1 MPNVPSGGNQ
11 NYASDRLLR
20 PPAKIIDQ
28 TFLAARLVSRGQF
41 ERSRANGTNSA
52 PAIAT
57 QASIAQASLT
67 HSAREA
73 FSTIGRTNATV
84 ASSGGPGGR
93 FANVAALKPIAF
105 AAVTSPS
112 SRRTRK
118 Y

>member
-1 MPNVPSGGNQ
+1 MPSGCDRNH
-11 NYASDRLLR
+11 ASNRLLR
-20 PPAKIIDQ
+20 PPAKIVDQ
-28 TFLAARLVSRGQF
+28 ASLAVRLVSRGQF

-93 FANVAALKPIAF
+93 LANEVRLSPIAF
-105 AAVTSPS
+105 AAVS
-112 SRRTRK
+112 S
-118 Y
+118 